1 MFAFVTIGTNDISKS
16 SAFYDEL
23 LKTIDI
29 IKVDQDE
36 RYIGYAKQE
45 NIVKYDFKLNETTL
59 STNPGFVEFYLMM
72 PFDKKKATVGNGTMI
87 SFNAK
92 TKKKVYEFHKKALE
106 IGAINEG
113 SPGPRHG
120 EHYYGYIRDLDG
132 NKICVFASD

>member
-1 MFAFVTIGTNDISKS
+1 MFAFVTIGTNDILKS
-16 SAFYDEL
+16 STFYDEL

-92 TKKKVYEFHKKALE
+92 TKKRFMNFIKKL
-106 IGAINEG
+106 
-113 SPGPRHG
+113 
-120 EHYYGYIRDLDG
+120 
-132 NKICVFASD
+132 